1 MTVNLTKATFFLR
14 QSLEFQESLNSS
26 RPFLLRTDP
35 ALWKRRKY
43 ATSKPHTL
51 WATRTLT
58 LNSGPRQ

>member
-1 MTVNLTKATFFLR
+1 MTVT
-14 QSLEFQESLNSS
+14 LEEGDVLSAAIAGVPESLNSS

-35 ALWKRRKY
+35 ALWKRRKI

-58 LNSGPRQ
+58 LNSGPRR